1 MIKYDMLLLKHVT
14 SNPYL
19 PLYTIQLPW
28 CLIYS
33 WHVESSQC
41 LVFLLNLMIVLTF
54 LVCLL
59 VHTSNFEQGNG
70 GKVGVLWDGTRQRE
84 KGVLDTAGGITSFT
98 SWVENELMNLEHGLQ
113 GLWFPSIFRIR
124 TCDLIKE
131 PNLLATRPTL
141 DWHLVAEMGWTWV
154 EMATST
160 S

>member
-19 PLYTIQLPW
+19 PIYTIQLPW

-84 KGVLDTAGGITSFT
+84 KGVLDTAGKG
-98 SWVENELMNLEHGLQ
+98 
-113 GLWFPSIFRIR
+113 R
-124 TCDLIKE
+124 TTLKVQCWDDVTCVLCNKRYWID
-131 PNLLATRPTL
+131 NNDDIVQSVLLCNKI
-141 DWHLVAEMGWTWV
+141 W
-154 EMATST
+154 
-160 S
+160 